1 VVNTGGQVTWVGLGV
16 VDGRVDLFK
25 KFQKK
30 GRKVYPE
37 NQKEFQE
44 RTKT

>member
-16 VDGRVDLFK
+16 VDRRVDLFK
-25 KFQKK
+25 KFQK